1 MSSIRIHGV
10 AIFNLRKDP
19 DVALL
24 DLQVAGVR
32 NISSPDEELPEQYE
46 KLLKL
51 AEREFHKLIPKD
63 LQKVNYIGEINR
75 RQIIIRMYIDE
86 EGKVVKALIISL
98 RGGVLRA
105 LSKRL
110 ERFGWQ
116 RALLF
121 EIRRIPHK
129 ASADY

>member
-1 MSSIRIHGV
+1 MSSIKVYGI

-32 NISSPDEELPEQYE
+32 NLVNEELDDQYT
-46 KLLKL
+46 KLLLMAEKEFPKL
-51 AEREFHKLIPKD
+51 LPKKCTTND
-63 LQKVNYIGEINR
+63 YIGEVNR
-75 RQIIIRMYIDE
+75 RQVLIRFYIDE
-86 EGKVVKALIISL
+86 EGKVIKALILAL
-98 RGGVLRA
+98 RSGTLRP
-105 LSKRL
+105 LVRRL
-110 ERFGWQ
+110 EKLGWT

-121 EIRRIPHK
+121 EIRKVIHK